1 MRSCNTEYLLH
12 SCDRFI
18 VTGLW
23 INRLQI
29 IILTTNTLL
38 QVWLV
43 FLWFLVTCLF
53 YQKLHEF
60 NSIRYV
66 AVTQNI
72 NTVLYNCDRFHCQIY
87 RQIC

>member
-60 NSIRYV
+60 NSIRQYCIIVIDFIVKFTDKYV
-66 AVTQNI
+66 DF
-72 NTVLYNCDRFHCQIY
+72 LHGC
-87 RQIC
+87 